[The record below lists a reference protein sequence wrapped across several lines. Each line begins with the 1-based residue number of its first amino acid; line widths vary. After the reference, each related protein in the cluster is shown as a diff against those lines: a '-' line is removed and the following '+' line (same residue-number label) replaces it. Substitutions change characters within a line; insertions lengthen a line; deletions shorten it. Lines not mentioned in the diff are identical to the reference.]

1 MAAIAAR
8 AALRDAGVGWQD
20 VDFAAGGSDAAGN
33 ADTTVSVLGLTGVPF
48 INVKNGC
55 ATGGSALAT
64 AHAMLAAGAAEI
76 ALVVGFDKHPPGAFN
91 PLPEEW
97 GLGSWY
103 GETGLMLTTQF
114 FAMKIQRYMAEHGIS
129 ESTLAKVASKAFE
142 NGARN
147 PNAWRRR
154 PLSEDEVLGSKMV
167 NHPLTQYMFC
177 SPGEGA
183 VALVLARGERARTL
197 GRARRSA
204 CARSP
209 SARAASA
216 PSRSSAR
223 RSRSSRRPSPTTEA
237 AAAAFEQ
244 AGIGPEDVDVAQLQD
259 TESGAEVMHL
269 AETGLCEHGE
279 QEALIQSGATRLDG
293 RLPVNTDGG
302 CLANG
307 EPIGASGLRQVHE
320 VVAPAARRGR
330 RPPGRRAAARRLHA
344 GLRRARRQR
353 LHRAQPLSGRE
364 VQLASYPTA
373 SRGRATSASSRF
385 RSAGPGPE
393 RSWCATPG
401 RRWIPG

>member
-1 MAAIAAR
+1 VTDVAVVGLGIHPFGRHPGVSGLEMASIAAR
-8 AALRDAGVGWQD
+8 AALEDAGIGWQD
-20 VDFAAGGSDAAGN
+20 VQFAAGGSDAAGN

-64 AHAMLAAGAAEI
+64 AHAMLVAGSAEI

-91 PLPEEW
+91 PSPEEW

-129 ESTLAKVASKAFE
+129 RSTLAKVASKAFD

-147 PNAWRRR
+147 PWAWRRQ
-154 PLSEDEVLGSKMV
+154 PLSEDEVLASRMV
-167 NHPLTQYMFC
+167 NNPLTQYMFC

-183 VALVLARGERARTL
+183 VALVLARGDRAKALARTPVYL
-197 GRARRSA
+197 RSVAFRTRRFGSFEVF
-204 CARSP
+204 SP
-209 SARAASA
+209 SIPIESA
-216 PSRSSAR
+216 
-223 RSRSSRRPSPTTEA
+223 PSPTTEA
-237 AAAAFEQ
+237 AAVAFEQ
-244 AGIGPEDVDVAQLQD
+244 AGIGPDDVDVAQLQD

-279 QEALIQSGATRLDG
+279 QEHLIQSGATRLDG

-320 VVAPAARRGR
+320 VVLQLRGE
-330 RPPGRRAAARRLHA
+330 A
-344 GLRRARRQR
+344 GDRQI
-353 LHRAQPLSGRE
+353 
-364 VQLASYPTA
+364 
-373 SRGRATSASSRF
+373 
-385 RSAGPGPE
+385 AGPRRVGFTQVYGAPGV
-393 RSWCATPG
+393 SACAVLT
-401 RRWIPG
+401 R